1 MGEQLE
7 VTVNSTDQK
16 VQCAGVARSNPAIT
30 FDYRPP
36 LGEGQ
41 GYTPLEML
49 LMSLAVCSV
58 TTIVYLLR
66 QMRKSVAGFKVHA
79 RGIRRDTHPTAL
91 EKIYLEFTMNSADT
105 TDSDMKK
112 ALKLTEET
120 YCPVWAMLKNNVEI
134 FTEYKITV

>member
-16 VQCAGVARSNPAIT
+16 VQCIGRARSNPEIT

-41 GYTPLEML
+41 GYTPLELL

-58 TTIVYLLR
+58 TSVVFLLR
-66 QMRKSVAGFKVHA
+66 KMRKNVSGFKVNA
-79 RGIRRDTHPTAL
+79 KGIRRDVHPTSL
-91 EKIYLEFTMNSADT
+91 TEIYLEFVVNSKDVADA
-105 TDSDMKK
+105 DIQK
-112 ALKLTEET
+112 AIRLSEET
-120 YCPVWAMLKNNVEI
+120 YCPVWAMLKNNVEVI
-134 FTEYKITV
+134 TEYKIVA